1 MTVVLLQIDLLE
13 VIQPR
18 GRRVLEMLSSTR
30 TGNALHRVL
39 EAIPRGT
46 CTHMH
51 AYNVVGGQQC
61 NKVKVRD
68 NG

>member
-1 MTVVLLQIDLLE
+1 
-13 VIQPR
+13 
-18 GRRVLEMLSSTR
+18 MLSSTR